1 MESRINYTIVGL
13 FVVLFLAGLIA
24 FAYWLGKY
32 GYKQEYDHYL
42 VYMTESVAGLSSD
55 ASVKYRGVEVGIV
68 EQMGFNPKNSEE
80 VELLLRIKHGT
91 QVKVDTTA
99 GLKFFGITGLA
110 FIELTGGS
118 KEAPLLKKSEGEIT
132 VIPTR
137 LSTYARLNESLTLL
151 AGKSAQALDKFDRL
165 LSEENLQNIA
175 AILSEMKMLSKDIRK
190 QLEGFQR
197 IVDSTLVMEADISG
211 AFDKVEAASLSVEKM
226 AGNLEKNYADV
237 GQEVSRDVRQSLEL
251 FNQLLYDLDIL
262 VGDLQRTTRAIETSP
277 GDLLFKQSRPRP
289 GPGEEGYREK

>member
-80 VELLLRIKHGT
+80 VELLLKIKHGT

-118 KEAPLLKKSEGEIT
+118 KEAPLLKKSEGEIA

-190 QLEGFQR
+190 QLEGFQH

-211 AFDKVEAASLSVEKM
+211 AFEKVEAASLSVEKM
-226 AGNLEKNYADV
+226 AGSLEKNYADV
-237 GQEVSRDVRQSLEL
+237 GHEVSRDVRQSLEL

>member
-32 GYKQEYDHYL
+32 GYKQEYDHYR

-55 ASVKYRGVEVGIV
+55 ASVKYMGVEVGIV

-80 VELLLRIKHGT
+80 VELLLKIKHGT

-99 GLKFFGITGLA
+99 ALKFFGITGLA

-118 KEAPLLKKSEGEIT
+118 KEAPLLKKTNGEIA

-137 LSTYARLNESLTLL
+137 LSTYARLNESLTIL
-151 AGKSAQALDKFDRL
+151 AGKSAQVLDKFDRL
-165 LSEENLQNIA
+165 LGEENLQNIA
-175 AILSEMKMLSKDIRK
+175 AILTEMKMLSKDIRK
-190 QLEGFQR
+190 QLEGFQH

>member
-80 VELLLRIKHGT
+80 VELLLKIKHGT

-118 KEAPLLKKSEGEIT
+118 KEAPLLKKSEGEIA

-165 LSEENLQNIA
+165 LSEENLQNIS

-190 QLEGFQR
+190 QLEGFQH

-211 AFDKVEAASLSVEKM
+211 AFEKVEAASLSVEKM
-226 AGNLEKNYADV
+226 AGSLEKNYADV
-237 GQEVSRDVRQSLEL
+237 GHEVSRDVRQSLEL

>member
-118 KEAPLLKKSEGEIT
+118 NEAPLLKKSEGEIA

-175 AILSEMKMLSKDIRK
+175 AILSEMKMLSKDIKK
-190 QLEGFQR
+190 QLEGFQH

-211 AFDKVEAASLSVEKM
+211 AFEKVEAASLSVEKM
-226 AGNLEKNYADV
+226 AGSLEKNYADV
-237 GQEVSRDVRQSLEL
+237 GHEVSRDVRQSLEL